1 MREDVR
7 HMNGNI
13 TNICTN
19 DYGNQT
25 YGFILG
31 EDGRDYFFRVFRK
44 NGGF

>member
-31 EDGRDYFFRVFRK
+31 EDG
-44 NGGF
+44 